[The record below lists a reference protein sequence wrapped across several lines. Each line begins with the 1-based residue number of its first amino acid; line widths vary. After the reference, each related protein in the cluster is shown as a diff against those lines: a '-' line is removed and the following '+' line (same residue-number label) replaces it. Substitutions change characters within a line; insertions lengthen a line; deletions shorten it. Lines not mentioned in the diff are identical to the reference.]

1 MTEKMLQDKVTLI
14 NGASRGIGAAA
25 ARLFAREGATLVL
38 AARSDMTALVEE
50 LREHGA
56 TVSSV
61 TADLGDVA
69 DVRRVVDVVLE
80 RHGRLDAAF
89 NNAGMNVPPQGIAE
103 FSEEDFD
110 RVQRLNH
117 KGVFFA
123 VAAQVRAMRAGGG
136 GAIVNTSSIGAL
148 HANPMLPAYGT
159 AKRAVNSL
167 TASAAV
173 TYGPDGIRVNAIAP
187 GLTLTDM
194 VRDWEVA
201 SPGIIEAG
209 TAAIPLGRIARPE
222 EMAEAACWLLSD
234 RASFVSGAVLP
245 VTGGQG
251 A

>member
-1 MTEKMLQDKVTLI
+1 MLQDKVTLI
-14 NGASRGIGAAA
+14 SGASRGIGAAA
-25 ARLFAREGATLVL
+25 ARLFAREGAVLVL
-38 AARSDMTALVEE
+38 AARSDMSDLVAE
-50 LREHGA
+50 LREAGA
-56 TVSSV
+56 EVSAV
-61 TADLGDVA
+61 TADLGEVA
-69 DVRRVVDVVLE
+69 DVQRVVDVTLE

-89 NNAGMNVPPQGIAE
+89 NNAGMNVPPRGIAE

-110 RVQRLNH
+110 QVQRLNH

-123 VAAQVRAMRAGGG
+123 VAAQVRAMRGSG
-136 GAIVNTSSIGAL
+136 GAIVNVSSIGAL

-173 TYGPDGIRVNAIAP
+173 TYGPEGIRVNAIAP

-194 VRDWEVA
+194 VREWERV

-209 TAAIPLGRIARPE
+209 TAAIPLGRIAQPE